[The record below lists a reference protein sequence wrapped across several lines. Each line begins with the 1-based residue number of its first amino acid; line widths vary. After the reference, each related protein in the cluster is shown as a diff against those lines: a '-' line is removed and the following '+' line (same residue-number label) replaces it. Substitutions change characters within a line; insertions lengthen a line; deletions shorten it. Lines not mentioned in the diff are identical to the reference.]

1 MSQFVIDLL
10 QTVTFDIDFSDID
23 WMITDAEMI
32 EELTYGRDEP
42 VPIDAALN

>member
-1 MSQFVIDLL
+1 MSQLVIDLL

-32 EELTYGRDEP
+32 EELSYGRDGE
-42 VPIDAALN
+42 PIDKSLN